1 MVNHDDWMVH
11 PDAFAQL
18 DLMWGPHMV
27 DRFANGYN
35 RQVSRFNSRF
45 Y

>member
-1 MVNHDDWMVH
+1 MINHDDWMVH

-35 RQVSRFNSRF
+35 RQVSRFNST
-45 Y
+45 